1 MVSGPSRRIVVGAAG
16 YGKTTLLRGL
26 CPPARARWWRG
37 GGDPCGFVR
46 QAESD
51 GVRCLVL
58 DDLPQLSVPDL
69 RDLLIAIEDLPEDAE
84 VSLAS
89 RWPLPWRHAGRPGR
103 WSELGP
109 AELALAVDEIAALLA
124 EEGGPADPDL
134 ADALHA
140 STRGWPALVHFAVE
154 SVRLG
159 GPAASAP
166 AAGGLAEYVRT
177 EVLSGLPDAARRLL
191 ADLGDRRPVTVG
203 LCEAFGHADAE
214 ALLTLLRRTGLLV
227 RGPMVPGLPDDDH
240 VVPVI
245 AQVAAVAGGVPGGDA
260 DHDRTA
266 GPHVA
271 QPDRGDTAPGR
282 SGVAAAWYGRHGPP
296 GAAAREHLRAGDHAG
311 AARVLRE
318 HGDRVIAAGQAA
330 LVTDVFDRLPEPE
343 RDRRLTLLRADALRT
358 AGDLEAATRVYE
370 DLGAGRPD
378 LDAGLAWRAGRV
390 AYQRGDAHGA
400 LDVFARGGE
409 RGDTADTALLAAWRA
424 HAFLLAG
431 DTDSAV
437 ATARAAVHRA
447 VRSGDDGALAT
458 AYLSVALS
466 LGVAGDTAG
475 SEEHFAL
482 ALPIAHRT
490 GDVMLLTRIH
500 TNRTFQHLQA
510 ARYPAALESAQLCAA
525 YAQAAGSPSLQA
537 IATCNEADALAM
549 LGRYEEAVRRYRA
562 AIGHYQRFG
571 SRRFAGA
578 VLGLA
583 ELYRRRGWREQARAA
598 YEQVVQVASGTG
610 NAHVLVPAL
619 AGLALVLL
627 GDDVKTAAG
636 HADAAADQAGPE
648 ISGPALLAQGWI
660 ALSQGAAGRAGD
672 LSTEGAR
679 VARAQGDRAGLADAL
694 ELRAAAEDDPVRAGA
709 ALREA
714 RAIWT
719 EAGAEVEA
727 ARIAVLMSRVPW
739 AGPDERAGGVLGEQR
754 LAAADALAD
763 RIGGFTGAA
772 VDRSPVVVRAL
783 GRFEVE
789 LAGQVVPASSWQSRK
804 ARDLLR
810 ILVGRRG
817 RPVPRSELSELL
829 WPDGDGQRTGH
840 RLSVLLNIVR
850 GVLDPSRAY
859 PADHHLVADQ
869 GSITLNTATTGVDVE
884 DFLEQVARGRRLVE
898 QEALPQARLVL
909 LAADQLY
916 RADAFEDEPYA
927 EWAGPLREEARAAY
941 LAMLRMLAHTCRS
954 AGQPGAAVG
963 YLLRLLERDPYDE
976 RAYRSLVRT
985 LVAGGQH
992 GEARRA
998 FDRYAEAMRSIGVR
1012 PPDPDLLVP
1021 VRRAPAPR

>member
-26 CPPARARWWRG
+26 CPPTRARWWQG
-37 GGDPCGFVR
+37 GDDPCGFVR
-46 QAESD
+46 RAVAD
-51 GVRCLVL
+51 DVRCLVL
-58 DDLPQLSVPDL
+58 DDLPQLSAPEL
-69 RDLLIAIEDLPEDAE
+69 RELLIAIEELPDDAE

-89 RWPLPWRHAGRPGR
+89 RRPLPWRRTGRPGR
-103 WSELGP
+103 WTELGP
-109 AELALAVDEIAALLA
+109 AELSCSVDDIAALLT
-124 EEGGPADPDL
+124 EETGLADPDL
-134 ADALHA
+134 AALLHTA
-140 STRGWPALVHFAVE
+140 TCGWPTLVDFAVE
-154 SVRLG
+154 AVGLG
-159 GPAASAP
+159 GPAAGESAK
-166 AAGGLAEYVRT
+166 ALAVGGLSEYVRT
-177 EVLSGLPDAARRLL
+177 EVLGGLPDAARRLL
-191 ADLGDRRPVTVG
+191 ADVGDRVPVTAG
-203 LCEAFGHADAE
+203 LCAALGHDDAE
-214 ALLTLLRRTGLLV
+214 ELVALLRRTGLLV
-227 RGPMVPGLPDDDH
+227 RGPAVPGLPDDDQI
-240 VVPVI
+240 VPVI
-245 AQVAAVAGGVPGGDA
+245 AQVATTSAPDE
-260 DHDRTA
+260 A
-266 GPHVA
+266 GPA
-271 QPDRGDTAPGR
+271 RAR
-282 SGVAAAWYGRHGPP
+282 VAAAWYDRHGPP
-296 GAAAREHLRAGDHAG
+296 GAAAREHVRAGDHAA

-318 HGDRVIAAGQAA
+318 HGDRIIAAGQVA
-330 LVTDVFDRLPEPE
+330 LVMDLCAGLPESE
-343 RDRRLTLLRADALRT
+343 HDLRLALLRADALRT
-358 AGDLEAATRVYE
+358 AGDLETAARAYD
-370 DLGAGRPD
+370 DLGAGRPE

-390 AYQRGDAHGA
+390 AYQRGDVRGA
-400 LDVFARGGE
+400 LDVFARGDE
-409 RGDTADTALLAAWRA
+409 RGDTADAALLAVWRA
-424 HAFLLAG
+424 HALVVAG
-431 DTDSAV
+431 DTDGAV
-437 ATARAAVHRA
+437 VQARAAVHRA
-447 VRSGDDGALAT
+447 VRSGDDGAMAT
-458 AYLSVALS
+458 AYLSVAVS
-466 LGVAGDTAG
+466 LGAAGDTTG

-482 ALPIAHRT
+482 ALSVAHRT

-500 TNRTFQHLQA
+500 TNRAFQHLQV
-510 ARYPAALESAQLCAA
+510 ARYAAALESARLCAA
-525 YAQAAGSPSLQA
+525 YARAAGSPSLQA
-537 IATCNEADALAM
+537 IATSNEADALAM
-549 LGRYEEAVRRYRA
+549 LGSYEEAVRRYRA

-583 ELYRRRGWREQARAA
+583 ELFRRRGWREQARAG

-619 AGLALVLL
+619 AGLAMVLL

-636 HADAAADQAGPE
+636 HADAAVGQAGPE
-648 ISGPALLAQGWI
+648 NAGPALLAQGWI
-660 ALSQGAAGRAGD
+660 ALSQGEAGRAAD
-672 LSTEGAR
+672 LSAEAAR
-679 VARAQGDRAGLADAL
+679 VARGQGDRAGLADAL
-694 ELRAAAEDDPVRAGA
+694 ELRAAAEDDPGRAAA

-719 EAGAEVEA
+719 EAGAEVES
-727 ARIAVLMSRVPW
+727 ARIAVLMSRASW
-739 AGPDERAGGVLGEQR
+739 AGPDERAAGLLGEQR
-754 LAAADALAD
+754 LAVADALAD
-763 RIGGFTGAA
+763 RIGGGPGAA
-772 VDRSPVVVRAL
+772 ADRPPVVVRAL

-829 WPDGDGQRTGH
+829 WPDGDAQRTGH

-850 GVLDPSRAY
+850 GVLDPGKAH
-859 PADHHLVADQ
+859 PADHYLAADQ
-869 GSITLNTATTGVDVE
+869 GSIALNTATTGVDVE

-941 LAMLRMLAHTCRS
+941 LAMLRMLAHTSRAAS
-954 AGQPGAAVG
+954 QPGAAVG

-1012 PPDPDLLVP
+1012 PPDRDLLVP
-1021 VRRAPAPR
+1021 VRRAAAPR

>member
-26 CPPARARWWRG
+26 CPPARARWWQG
-37 GGDPCGFVR
+37 GDDPCGFVR
-46 QAESD
+46 GAAAD
-51 GVRCLVL
+51 DVRCLVL
-58 DDLPQLSVPDL
+58 DDLPQMSVSEL
-69 RDLLIAIEDLPEDAE
+69 RELLIAIEGLPDDTE

-89 RWPLPWRHAGRPGR
+89 RRPLPWRHTGRPGR
-103 WSELGP
+103 WTELGP
-109 AELALAVDEIAALLA
+109 ADLACTVDDVAAMLA
-124 EEGGPADPDL
+124 EEGGLTDPDL
-134 ADALHA
+134 AAALHTA
-140 STRGWPALVHFAVE
+140 TRGWPALVDFAVE
-154 SVRLG
+154 AVRLG
-159 GPAASAP
+159 GPAAGESAK
-166 AAGGLAEYVRT
+166 ALAVGGLGEYVRA
-177 EVLSGLPDAARRLL
+177 EVLDGLPDAARQLV
-191 ADLGDRRPVTVG
+191 ADVGDRAPVTAG
-203 LCEAFGHADAE
+203 LCAALGHDDAE
-214 ALLTLLRRTGLLV
+214 DLIALLRRTGLLV
-227 RGPMVPGLPDDDH
+227 RGPVVPGLPDDDQ
-240 VVPVI
+240 VVPVV
-245 AQVAAVAGGVPGGDA
+245 AQVAAVARGLPAPVGDA
-260 DHDRTA
+260 A
-266 GPHVA
+266 
-271 QPDRGDTAPGR
+271 RGAEPQI
-282 SGVAAAWYGRHGPP
+282 AAAWYDRHGPP
-296 GAAAREHLRAGDHAG
+296 GAAAREHLRSGDHAG

-318 HGDRVIAAGQAA
+318 HGDRIIAAGQAG
-330 LVTDVFDRLPEPE
+330 LVTQLFTVLPEPE
-343 RDRRLTLLRADALRT
+343 RDDRLLLLQADALRT
-358 AGDLEAATRVYE
+358 AGDLEAAARAYDE
-370 DLGAGRPD
+370 LGAGRPE

-390 AYQRGDAHGA
+390 AYQRGDARGA
-400 LDVFARGGE
+400 LDVFARGDE
-409 RGDTADTALLAAWRA
+409 RGDTADTALLTAWRA

-437 ATARAAVHRA
+437 AEAREAVHRA
-447 VRSGDDGALAT
+447 VRSGDDAALAT

-466 LGVAGDTAG
+466 LAVAGDAAG

-510 ARYPAALESAQLCAA
+510 ARYPAALESARLCAA

-537 IATCNEADALAM
+537 IALGNEADALAM
-549 LGRYEEAVRRYRA
+549 LGHYDEAVRRYRA

-583 ELYRRRGWREQARAA
+583 ELFRRRGWREQARAA

-610 NAHVLVPAL
+610 NAHVLVPAQ

-648 ISGPALLAQGWI
+648 LSGPALLAQGWI
-660 ALSQGAAGRAGD
+660 ALSQGEAGRGAD
-672 LSTEGAR
+672 LATEAAR

-694 ELRAAAEDDPVRAGA
+694 ELRAAADDDPGRARA
-709 ALREA
+709 ALRES
-714 RAIWT
+714 RAIWA

-727 ARIAVLMSRVPW
+727 ARIAVLASRTPW
-739 AGPDERAGGVLGEQR
+739 AGPDERAEGVLGEQR

-763 RIGGFTGAA
+763 RIGGGSGAA
-772 VDRSPVVVRAL
+772 VDRPPVVVRAL

-829 WPDGDGQRTGH
+829 WPDGDAQRTGH

-850 GVLDPSRAY
+850 GVLDPGKAH
-859 PADHHLVADQ
+859 PADHYLAADQ
-869 GSITLNTATTGVDVE
+869 GSIALNTATTGVDVE

-941 LAMLRMLAHTCRS
+941 LAMLRMLAHTSRA

-1012 PPDPDLLVP
+1012 PPDRDLLVP
-1021 VRRAPAPR
+1021 VRRAAAPR

>member
-16 YGKTTLLRGL
+16 YGKTTLLRNL
-26 CPPARARWWRG
+26 CPPARARWWQG
-37 GGDPCGFVR
+37 GDDPCGFVR
-46 QAESD
+46 GAAADE
-51 GVRCLVL
+51 VRCLVL
-58 DDLPQLSVPDL
+58 DDLPSLSVPEL
-69 RDLLIAIEDLPEDAE
+69 RDLLVAIEELPDDAE
-84 VSLAS
+84 VALAS
-89 RWPLPWRHAGRPGR
+89 RRPLPWRHAGRPGR
-103 WSELGP
+103 WTELGP
-109 AELALAVDEIAALLA
+109 AELSRTVDDVAALLA
-124 EEGGPADPDL
+124 EEGGLADPDL
-134 ADALHA
+134 AAAVHTA
-140 STRGWPALVHFAVE
+140 TCGWPALVDFAVE
-154 SVRLG
+154 AVRLG
-159 GPAASAP
+159 GPAAGESAR
-166 AAGGLAEYVRT
+166 ALAVGGLSEYVRS
-177 EVLSGLPDAARRLL
+177 EVLGALPDAAWRLL
-191 ADLGDRRPVTVG
+191 ADIGDRVPVTAG
-203 LCEAFGHADAE
+203 LCTALGHGYAE
-214 ALLTLLRRTGLLV
+214 DLLALLRRTGLLV
-227 RGPMVPGLPDDDH
+227 RGPAVPGLPDDDRI
-240 VVPVI
+240 VPVI
-245 AQVAAVAGGVPGGDA
+245 AQVVAVAEPDDTGPA
-260 DHDRTA
+260 RARIAA
-266 GPHVA
+266 G
-271 QPDRGDTAPGR
+271 
-282 SGVAAAWYGRHGPP
+282 WYGRHGPP

-318 HGDRVIAAGQAA
+318 HGDRIIAAGQAA
-330 LVTDVFDRLPEPE
+330 LVMQLFDVLPEPE
-343 RDRRLTLLRADALRT
+343 RDARLTLLRADALRT
-358 AGDLEAATRVYE
+358 AGDLEAAARAY
-370 DLGAGRPD
+370 DALGADRPE

-390 AYQRGDAHGA
+390 AYQRGDARGA
-400 LDVFARGGE
+400 LDVFSRGREG
-409 RGDTADTALLAAWRA
+409 GDTADTALLAAWSA
-424 HAFLLAG
+424 HAHLLGG
-431 DTDSAV
+431 DTESAA
-437 ATARAAVHRA
+437 ATARAAVRRA
-447 VRSGDDGALAT
+447 LRSDDDSALAT

-466 LGVAGDTAG
+466 LAVAGDVAG

-510 ARYPAALESAQLCAA
+510 ARYPAALEAARLCAA

-549 LGRYEEAVRRYRA
+549 LGHYDEAVRRYRA

-583 ELYRRRGWREQARAA
+583 ELFRRRGWREQARAA

-636 HADAAADQAGPE
+636 HAEAAVDQAGPE

-660 ALSQGAAGRAGD
+660 ALSQGEAGRAAD
-672 LSTEGAR
+672 LATEGAR

-694 ELRAAAEDDPVRAGA
+694 ELRAAAEDDPARAAA

-727 ARIAVLMSRVPW
+727 ARIAVLMSRTPW
-739 AGPDERAGGVLGEQR
+739 AGPDERAAGLLGEQR
-754 LAAADALAD
+754 LAVADALAD
-763 RIGGFTGAA
+763 RIGGASGAA
-772 VDRSPVVVRAL
+772 ADRPPVVVRAL

-817 RPVPRSELSELL
+817 RPVPRSELGELL
-829 WPDGDGQRTGH
+829 WPDADGQRTGH

-850 GVLDPSRAY
+850 GVLDPGKAH
-859 PADHHLVADQ
+859 PADRYLTADQ
-869 GSITLNTATTGVDVE
+869 GSIALNTATTGVDVE

-941 LAMLRMLAHTCRS
+941 LAMLRMLAHTSRS

-998 FDRYAEAMRSIGVR
+998 FDRYTEAMRSIGVR
-1012 PPDPDLLVP
+1012 PPDRDLLVP
-1021 VRRAPAPR
+1021 VRRAAAPR